1 MNRHCFV
8 AAILFFVTSFCG
20 AQPSDVESFLVTFAG
35 KVAEPLAAP
44 TVHQAAREYILAKQ
58 FVDQGK
64 HGHAVSHFSR
74 ATELDSF
81 SPAPWVGLAIALS
94 EIGRVDSSVQAWR
107 EVLRRHPTHHDGLL
121 VVGLADARKG
131 DIDSALRGLS
141 RSWLHNNG
149 DKVEALLRE
158 AALLALLTFEQ
169 HEEALA
175 ALRREFQNSFDRAVS
190 VLINSRNRAAWLG
203 VLQQLVDVGASEIAT
218 QVAAAG
224 APHVNP
230 KVRGSL
236 LTVLPLLEAAS
247 NGDGSLT
254 HQVYVQLSPDGQLLP
269 LAPKWNEPVS
279 RAEALSIG
287 AQTMSLVGAVDGAV
301 NLNTASFEIDPDDAL
316 TVNNL
321 AWMKL
326 IRDGATEEVISL
338 CKYAYEREPDK
349 SYIMDT
355 LGWMYALNGEP
366 QKAIPLFVQS
376 LQSSIRPSPETYDHL
391 GDAYWMLGNE
401 ASALRAWQTA
411 ASLLNTNESK
421 QSYLE
426 GYNNMVRSVWGIS
439 VATPEAMYDLELG
452 ELARNIMRKLAAIN
466 NGEEPEVSARVQING
481 AN

>member
-1 MNRHCFV
+1 
-8 AAILFFVTSFCG
+8 
-20 AQPSDVESFLVTFAG
+20 
-35 KVAEPLAAP
+35 
-44 TVHQAAREYILAKQ
+44 
-58 FVDQGK
+58 
-64 HGHAVSHFSR
+64 
-74 ATELDSF
+74 
-81 SPAPWVGLAIALS
+81 
-94 EIGRVDSSVQAWR
+94 
-107 EVLRRHPTHHDGLL
+107 
-121 VVGLADARKG
+121 
-131 DIDSALRGLS
+131 
-141 RSWLHNNG
+141 
-149 DKVEALLRE
+149 
-158 AALLALLTFEQ
+158 
-169 HEEALA
+169 
-175 ALRREFQNSFDRAVS
+175 
-190 VLINSRNRAAWLG
+190 
-203 VLQQLVDVGASEIAT
+203 
-218 QVAAAG
+218 
-224 APHVNP
+224 
-230 KVRGSL
+230 
-236 LTVLPLLEAAS
+236 
-247 NGDGSLT
+247 
-254 HQVYVQLSPDGQLLP
+254 VYVQLSPDGQLLP

-279 RAEALSIG
+279 RAEALSIA